1 MGVAEF
7 TVFLTGEGT
16 RRDESSG
23 VRGAFA
29 LLAWQIFLSVDFSQ
43 PLGKSVVATTS
54 FTIIFLLILIHAQE
68 DAKFAVTQRDFDN
81 GVCQR

>member
-7 TVFLTGEGT
+7 TVFFTGEGT

-43 PLGKSVVATTS
+43 PLGKSIVATAS
-54 FTIIFLLILIHAQE
+54 FTATFLLILIHAQE
-68 DAKFAVTQRDFDN
+68 DAKLAGRVTLTMEFVKHN
-81 GVCQR
+81 

>member
-16 RRDESSG
+16 RRDESSR

-29 LLAWQIFLSVDFSQ
+29 LLSWQIFLSMDFSQ
-43 PLGKSVVATTS
+43 PLGKSIVATAS

-68 DAKFAVTQRDFDN
+68 DAKFAVGQRNFDI